1 MVSSDLG
8 IFIEVLSSHVM
19 YKRFLIQ
26 ETDRLEII
34 WSKNMKKE
42 DWKEECKKYI
52 KERGYI
58 IRPNKSVYIHD
69 IMNIIHEIIDFGY
82 KEDTIIL
89 YDIRIDDN
97 EIIGCG
103 VRTYITDYNTFKE
116 EINKII
122 KKYKELQIKL
132 KRKEIEHDFE

>member
-1 MVSSDLG
+1 M
-8 IFIEVLSSHVM
+8 I
-19 YKRFLIQ
+19 
-26 ETDRLEII
+26 
-34 WSKNMKKE
+34 KE

-69 IMNIIHEIIDFGY
+69 IMNIRHEIIDFGY

-89 YDIRIDDN
+89 YDIIIDDN
-97 EIIGCG
+97 EIIGG
-103 VRTYITDYNTFKE
+103 GARRYITDYNTFKE
-116 EINKII
+116 EINKMI

-132 KRKEIEHDFE
+132 KRKEIEKDFENEL

>member
-1 MVSSDLG
+1 M
-8 IFIEVLSSHVM
+8 I
-19 YKRFLIQ
+19 
-26 ETDRLEII
+26 
-34 WSKNMKKE
+34 KE

-69 IMNIIHEIIDFGY
+69 IMNIRHEIIDFGY
-82 KEDTIIL
+82 NNYTIII

-97 EIIGCG
+97 EIIGG
-103 VRTYITDYNTFKE
+103 GKRAYINDYDTFKE
-116 EINKII
+116 QVNKMI

-132 KRKEIEHDFE
+132 KRKEIERDFENDH